1 MRFVMRVF
9 FLDCYMGATPPRADR
24 MSRPQLVSRV
34 VLSLLRNDSH
44 PIDGKSEARLQ
55 VQLVRASAEFAIPTF
70 LVWPKGQ
77 PATPKTQKAK
87 VAHSGAT
94 AGKLST

>member
-1 MRFVMRVF
+1 MKALDALANMCHEDEIEGLRIAPYLIGGAF
-9 FLDCYMGATPPRADR
+9 F
-24 MSRPQLVSRV
+24 
-34 VLSLLRNDSH
+34 
-44 PIDGKSEARLQ
+44 
-55 VQLVRASAEFAIPTF
+55 
-70 LVWPKGQ
+70 WPKGQ